1 MIKYNE
7 IKQIVYQQRFHMIFF
22 REINPL
28 SLKLLKRVHR
38 QSRHHQVR
46 HASSFPNF
54 SIRRGKIEQL
64 IKTFQVTR
72 KTIYNWFERWESEG
86 ILGLYNKPGR
96 CRQATFDSAQEYQI
110 KEWTK
115 QEPKQLKHVV
125 QKIKETW
132 GIKIST
138 KTIKRILIN
147 FNMSWHRMRLD
158 VGGEP
163 DPSEYQEKKTHIAE
177 FKQLE
182 DRGKL
187 DLYYLDETGFC
198 LIPCV
203 PYGWQERG
211 KYL

>member
-1 MIKYNE
+1 MILHKNT
-7 IKQIVYQQRFHMIFF
+7 
-22 REINPL
+22 
-28 SLKLLKRVHR
+28 KLEK
-38 QSRHHQVR
+38 
-46 HASSFPNF
+46 
-54 SIRRGKIEQL
+54 
-64 IKTFQVTR
+64 
-72 KTIYNWFERWESEG
+72 
-86 ILGLYNKPGR
+86 GL
-96 CRQATFDSAQEYQI
+96 A
-110 KEWTK
+110 

-138 KTIKRILIN
+138 KTIKRILKK
-147 FNMSWHRMRLD
+147 FNMSWHRMRLE

-163 DPSEYQEKKTHIAE
+163 DPSEYQEKKTQLAE

-182 DRGKL
+182 ERGEL

-211 KYL
+211 KYLKIKSRRSRRINVLGIMNRKNNLETYVSLQSINSLCDCCLY